1 MLRRHANDIDYIEL
15 GKELMD
21 QAIHDIGFMF

>member
-1 MLRRHANDIDYIEL
+1 MLHWHANDIDYIEL

-21 QAIHDIGFMF
+21 QAINDIGFMF

>member
-1 MLRRHANDIDYIEL
+1 MLHQHASDIDYIEL

-21 QAIHDIGFMF
+21 ELQPWKLIN

>member
-1 MLRRHANDIDYIEL
+1 MLHRHASDIDYIEL

-21 QAIHDIGFMF
+21 QAMHDIGFMF